1 MERSIRSK
9 KTRPSVRDSILKAG
23 MEKLLGSYWTEGE
36 LQYLINQYDQDGDG
50 NIDFSEFAMIARSH
64 MNRNIR
70 DGKMNDTYSK
80 EEIREAFCVFDK
92 DGNGFVSAADIWH
105 VLSNLGEKRANEI
118 ISEIK
123 ADRQVNYEQFV
134 TTRHYFFFSFTSSFL
149 DAIASPC
156 SCCCQSVSE

>member
-1 MERSIRSK
+1 ML
-9 KTRPSVRDSILKAG
+9 DSILKAG

-80 EEIREAFCVFDK
+80 EEIREAFRFFDK
-92 DGNGFVSAADIWH
+92 DGNGFASAAELRH
-105 VLSNLGEKRANEI
+105 VMINLREETADEI
-118 ISEIK
+118 IREIK
-123 ADRQVNYEQFV
+123 ADKQVNPYLIV
-134 TTRHYFFFSFTSSFL
+134 CLNLR
-149 DAIASPC
+149 
-156 SCCCQSVSE
+156 

>member
-1 MERSIRSK
+1 ML
-9 KTRPSVRDSILKAG
+9 DSILKAG

-64 MNRNIR
+64 MNRNIK

-92 DGNGFVSAADIWH
+92 DGNGFVSAAELRH
-105 VLSNLGEKRANEI
+105 VMINLEEKRADEI
-118 ISEIK
+118 IREIK
-123 ADRQVNYEQFV
+123 ADKQVNYEQFV
-134 TTRHYFFFSFTSSFL
+134 KTMH
-149 DAIASPC
+149 
-156 SCCCQSVSE
+156 

>member
-9 KTRPSVRDSILKAG
+9 KTRPSVLDSILKAG

-80 EEIREAFCVFDK
+80 EEIREAFRFFDK
-92 DGNGFVSAADIWH
+92 DRNGFASAAEIRN
-105 VLSNLGEKRANEI
+105 VLSNLEEKRADEI
-118 ISEIK
+118 IREIK
-123 ADRQVNYEQFV
+123 ADNQVNYEEFV
-134 TTRHYFFFSFTSSFL
+134 STRL
-149 DAIASPC
+149 
-156 SCCCQSVSE
+156 

>member
-80 EEIREAFCVFDK
+80 EEIREAFCEFDK
-92 DGNGFVSAADIWH
+92 DGNGFVSAADIRH
-105 VLSNLGEKRANEI
+105 VLSNLGEERANEI
-118 ISEIK
+118 IREIK